1 MCAIQRSHNE
11 SHRLSTI
18 MGPSQSGLSQAPDP
32 VLMCPLRWTK
42 GPVFEALSDRL
53 QAVFKGLT
61 GQARLTPD
69 NIRASLREV
78 RRALLEAD
86 VQVAVARDFVSRVEA
101 RAVGQDVLKS
111 LTPGQQVVGIV
122 RDELES
128 LLGKSPVTLA
138 GSQHLP
144 TVVLLAGLQGSGKTT
159 FAGKLAVWL
168 KQRNKRTLLAS
179 ADVYRPAAIDQL
191 ERVASQAEVGFW
203 RAPDGTPPV
212 EIATAALAEGRRRGF
227 DFLVLDTAGRLHIDA
242 DLMRELAELRRASRA
257 HQVLLVVDGM
267 TGQEAVRIGQA
278 FAERVGV
285 DGLVLTKMD
294 GDARGGAALSLRQVT
309 GKPILFLGVGEK
321 LDGLEVFHPDRLAG
335 RILGMGDVLGLV
347 ERARAAVDDRDAA
360 RLAERMR
367 RAEFTLEDFLEQIRQ
382 MKKLGPLEEVMKML
396 PGMPKAALAEAQ
408 PDTERLRRYEAIMQS
423 MTVKERRQPR
433 LIDGSRRR
441 RIAAG
446 SGTTVTEVNR
456 LLKDFD
462 QARALMKRLRHGPR
476 GLQGIGSLRG
486 RMR

>member
-1 MCAIQRSHNE
+1 
-11 SHRLSTI
+11 
-18 MGPSQSGLSQAPDP
+18 
-32 VLMCPLRWTK
+32 
-42 GPVFEALSDRL
+42 VFEALSDRL
-53 QAVFKGLT
+53 QGVFKKLT

-69 NIRASLREV
+69 NVRESLREV

-86 VQVAVARDFVSRVEA
+86 VQVAVARDFVARVEA
-101 RAVGQDVLKS
+101 RAVGQDVLAS
-111 LTPGQQVVGIV
+111 LTPGQQVVGVV
-122 RDELES
+122 REELES
-128 LLGKSPVTLA
+128 LLGKTPVTLA

-159 FAGKLAVWL
+159 FAGKLALWL

-191 ERVASQAEVGFW
+191 ERVAAQAGAGFW

-242 DLMRELAELRRASRA
+242 GLMGELQALKRASRA

-278 FAERVGV
+278 FAEQVGV

-309 GKPILFLGVGEK
+309 GRPILFMGVGEK

-347 ERARAAVDDRDAA
+347 ERARAAVDEKDAA
-360 RLAERMR
+360 RLADRMR
-367 RAEFTLEDFLEQIRQ
+367 RSEFTLEDFLEQLQQ
-382 MKKLGPLEEVMKML
+382 MKKMGPMEELMKML
-396 PGMPKAALAEAQ
+396 PGMPKAALAEAR
-408 PDTERLRRYEAIMQS
+408 PDTDRLKRYEAIMQS
-423 MTVKERRQPR
+423 MTVKERRHPR
-433 LIDGSRRR
+433 VIDGSRRR

-462 QARALMKRLRHGPR
+462 QARTLMKRLRHGPR
-476 GLQGIGSLRG
+476 GLASLRG

>member
-1 MCAIQRSHNE
+1 
-11 SHRLSTI
+11 
-18 MGPSQSGLSQAPDP
+18 
-32 VLMCPLRWTK
+32 
-42 GPVFEALSDRL
+42 VFEALSDRL
-53 QAVFKGLT
+53 QGVFKKLT
-61 GQARLTPD
+61 GQARLTPE
-69 NIRASLREV
+69 NVRESLRDV

-86 VQVAVARDFVSRVEA
+86 VQVAVARDFVARVEA
-101 RAVGQDVLKS
+101 RAVGEEVLRS

-122 RDELES
+122 REELES

-138 GSQHLP
+138 GSPHLP

-159 FAGKLAVWL
+159 FAGKLSLWL
-168 KQRNKRTLLAS
+168 KARDKRTLLAS

-191 ERVASQAEVGFW
+191 ERVAAQAGAGFW
-203 RAPDGTPPV
+203 RAPDGTAPV
-212 EIATAALAEGRRRGF
+212 EIATGALAEGRRRGF

-242 DLMRELAELRRASRA
+242 ELMGELQALKRASRA

-278 FAERVGV
+278 FTEQVGV

-309 GKPILFLGVGEK
+309 GKPILFMGVGEK

-347 ERARAAVDDRDAA
+347 EKARAAVDARDVA
-360 RLAERMR
+360 RLEA
-367 RAEFTLEDFLEQIRQ
+367 RARKADFTLEDFLEQLQQ
-382 MKKLGPLEEVMKML
+382 MKKLGPIEEIMKML
-396 PGMPKAALAEAQ
+396 PGMPKAALAEAA
-408 PDTERLRRYEAIMQS
+408 PDSDRLKRYEAIMQS

-433 LIDGSRRR
+433 VIDGSRRR

-446 SGTTVTEVNR
+446 SGSSVSDVNR

-476 GLQGIGSLRG
+476 GLAGLRG

>member
-1 MCAIQRSHNE
+1 
-11 SHRLSTI
+11 
-18 MGPSQSGLSQAPDP
+18 
-32 VLMCPLRWTK
+32 
-42 GPVFEALSDRL
+42 VFEALSDRL
-53 QAVFKGLT
+53 QGVFKELT
-61 GQARLTPD
+61 GKARLSPD
-69 NIRASLREV
+69 NVRESLREV

-86 VQVAVARDFVSRVEA
+86 VQVAVAKDFVSRVEA

-128 LLGKSPVTLA
+128 LLGKTPVTLA

-191 ERVASQAEVGFW
+191 ERVALLAGVGFW
-203 RAPDGTPPV
+203 RAPEGIAPV
-212 EIATAALAEGRRRGF
+212 AIAEAALAEGRRRGF

-242 DLMRELAELRRASRA
+242 ELMQELKELKRASRA

-278 FAERVGV
+278 FAESVGV

-347 ERARAAVDDRDAA
+347 ERARAAVDERDAA

-367 RAEFTLEDFLEQIRQ
+367 KSEFTLEDFLEQIRQ

-396 PGMPKAALAEAQ
+396 PGVPKAALAEAR

-423 MTVKERRQPR
+423 MTVRERRHPR

-476 GLQGIGSLRG
+476 GLAGLRG